1 MINNPN
7 LYESLKVT
15 FILSIDFFIYL
26 KLFTLFLYYIPLY
39 YQSLILS
46 NVSLEL
52 REFPGNIEC
61 DGCCYS
67 DHNTG
72 SDPPP
77 HARGEQ
83 TSHQSHLWS
92 CPSHNSG
99 HTVTLSLTS
108 WLLYYSHS
116 LPCLLWSLSTCLS
129 LDSLWLEKW
138 LAAASSLSLCAP
150 LLLLCPGSARPG
162 LTQHDWTEE
171 LRSATAEMM
180 VSGMNWV

>member
-15 FILSIDFFIYL
+15 FVLSINFFIYL

-99 HTVTLSLTS
+99 HTVSLYLFDFLASVLFSLTS
-108 WLLYYSHS
+108 LFVVISELL
-116 LPCLLWSLSTCLS
+116 SLSWLTMAREMASCCFFSQS
-129 LDSLWLEKW
+129 LCST
-138 LAAASSLSLCAP
+138 AAALSRL
-150 LLLLCPGSARPG
+150 S
-162 LTQHDWTEE
+162 
-171 LRSATAEMM
+171 
-180 VSGMNWV
+180 

>member
-1 MINNPN
+1 MFDFVKHNDKQSQFVWKF
-7 LYESLKVT
+7 ES
-15 FILSIDFFIYL
+15 SIRPRYIELFIYS
-26 KLFTLFLYYIPLY
+26 KLFTLFLYYLCITRAELDSQY
-39 YQSLILS
+39 

-99 HTVTLSLTS
+99 HTVTLYLSDFLASVLFSLTS
-108 WLLYYSHS
+108 LFVVISELL
-116 LPCLLWSLSTCLS
+116 SLSWLTMAREMASCCFFSQS
-129 LDSLWLEKW
+129 LCST
-138 LAAASSLSLCAP
+138 AAALSRL
-150 LLLLCPGSARPG
+150 S
-162 LTQHDWTEE
+162 
-171 LRSATAEMM
+171 
-180 VSGMNWV
+180 